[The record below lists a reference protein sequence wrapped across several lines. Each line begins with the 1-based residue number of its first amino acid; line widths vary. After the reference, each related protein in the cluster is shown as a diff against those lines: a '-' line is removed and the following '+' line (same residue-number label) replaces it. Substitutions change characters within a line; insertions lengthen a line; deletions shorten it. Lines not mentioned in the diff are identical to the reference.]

1 MAGFRFVASNFELPT
16 SNFVDSAFPDYR
28 VSMTTPEQSFERHAK
43 VVPLY
48 HYVTYGILLVY
59 LVWALWRLVVAPGI
73 DTAMTVLLAIA
84 IALIAFYARAFAV
97 RVQDRVIRLEM
108 RLRLQS
114 LMSADQRARIN
125 DLSVAQC
132 VALRFASDA
141 ELPGL

>member
-1 MAGFRFVASNFELPT
+1 MAT
-16 SNFVDSAFPDYR
+16 S
-28 VSMTTPEQSFERHAK
+28 EQSFERHAK

-48 HYVTYGILLVY
+48 HYVTYGILLIY
-59 LVWALWRLVVAPGI
+59 LIYAIWHLAVAPGI
-73 DTAMTVLLAIA
+73 DSAMTVLLTIA
-84 IALIAFYARAFAV
+84 IALIAFYARVFAV

-114 LMSADQRARIN
+114 LMAADERSRIN

-141 ELPGL
+141 ELPELVSQVLNSNLQDKKEIKRLIKSWTADHVRA